1 MRIANRILLLGL
13 LLYNMV
19 GYSIAYL
26 LEEKNSIGDAHY
38 VERHPY
44 SKDIVLKLPVD
55 VPYQTNWDAPEPT
68 EGKIE
73 HEGEFY
79 QMVSRQLINDTM
91 YVHCEYD
98 QNSRERFMD
107 LVSNINDQVT
117 GNTAE
122 SQKEAPSTVLK
133 SFLKE
138 YMMTQKKHVFYVFEW
153 SCKEVAYP
161 APTNI
166 LLESHPSISSP
177 TNILLESHP

>member
-1 MRIANRILLLGL
+1 
-13 LLYNMV
+13 MV

-26 LEEKNSIGDAHY
+26 LEEKNSIGNAKY
-38 VERHPY
+38 VARHPY

-55 VPYQTNWDAPEPT
+55 VPYQTSWDVPEPA

-117 GNTAE
+117 GNTAD
-122 SQKEAPSTVLK
+122 SQKDAPSTVLK

-138 YMMTQKKHVFYVFEW
+138 YMTTQKRHVFYVLEW
-153 SCKEVAYP
+153 SCNQVAYT
-161 APTNI
+161 APKRI
-166 LLESHPSISSP
+166 LLESHLSIPSP
-177 TNILLESHP
+177 PPNLA

>member
-1 MRIANRILLLGL
+1 
-13 LLYNMV
+13 MV

-26 LEEKNSIGDAHY
+26 LEEKNSIGNANY
-38 VERHPY
+38 IERHPY

-55 VPYQTNWDAPEPT
+55 VPYQTSWDAPEPA

-122 SQKEAPSTVLK
+122 SQKETPSTVLK

-138 YMMTQKKHVFYVFEW
+138 YMTTQKKHVFYVLEW
-153 SCKEVAYP
+153 SCNEVAYP
-161 APTNI
+161 APANI
-166 LLESHPSISSP
+166 LLESHLSIPSP
-177 TNILLESHP
+177 PPNLA